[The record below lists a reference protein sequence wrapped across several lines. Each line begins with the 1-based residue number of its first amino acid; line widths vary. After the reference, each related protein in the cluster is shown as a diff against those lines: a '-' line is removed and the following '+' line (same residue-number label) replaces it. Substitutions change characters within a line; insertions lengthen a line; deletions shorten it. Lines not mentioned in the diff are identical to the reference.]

1 MMNTEIS
8 DTKVNSETALYKKKE
23 NQKKMMVKES
33 KHVLNKDGKLI
44 CQRIII

>member
-23 NQKKMMVKES
+23 NPKKMMVKES